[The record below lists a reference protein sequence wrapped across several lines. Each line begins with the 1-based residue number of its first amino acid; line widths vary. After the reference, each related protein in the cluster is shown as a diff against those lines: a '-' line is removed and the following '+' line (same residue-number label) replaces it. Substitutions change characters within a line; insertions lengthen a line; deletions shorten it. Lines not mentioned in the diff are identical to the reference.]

1 MRSILAC
8 ALAAFVALQ
17 QFPPAR
23 PPVGTGG
30 GGGTQGR
37 GGATGQRPPPRPMN
51 SRTRSATADAMDRYV
66 PGDYEK
72 AVTTLANLGGFD
84 MMGAEEWII
93 SGTPGAVQR
102 RRLIAAIVA
111 LEYTASRPGLSP
123 SLFEWGAKTLSASV
137 EPQPS
142 EALWLRAS
150 VALAEGR
157 AAWPILMGL
166 PPGLGAR
173 PVASTAP
180 PDPLLGHGHL
190 AYALSRFPDD
200 PHFKLAQIVSAEAT
214 TSPAT
219 GAIVLTPDGKGVVT
233 DQLDAQM
240 LPRVAPGPAR
250 PTALLERAAEA
261 AGTLT
266 SNSIVGPEAHLR
278 LGYLQLR
285 LGHHDLA
292 LQQFRQIDTADSF
305 VAYLGHLFSG
315 WTLAKDGQADAAV
328 AAYRAALGVVPHARS
343 ASTLLTTFCIM
354 SGRQDEAE
362 KLANEL
368 MTKPAV
374 AEDPW
379 RTYLLGDY
387 REYPKLIARL
397 REAIQ

>member
-1 MRSILAC
+1 MRLIFAC
-8 ALAAFVALQ
+8 ALSAFVVAQ
-17 QFPPAR
+17 QFPPTR
-23 PPVGTGG
+23 PPTGR

-37 GGATGQRPPPRPMN
+37 GGTTGQQPPPRPMN

-66 PGDYEK
+66 QGEYER
-72 AVTTLANLGGFD
+72 AVATLANLGGFD
-84 MMGAEEWII
+84 TTAAEEWII
-93 SGTPGAVQR
+93 SGAPGAAPR

-123 SLFEWGAKTLSASV
+123 SLFEWGAKTLSESV

-150 VALAEGR
+150 IALAEGR
-157 AAWPILMGL
+157 DAWPILMGL

-173 PVASTAP
+173 ASTGPA
-180 PDPLLGHGHL
+180 DPFLGHGHL
-190 AYALSRFPDD
+190 AYALSRVADD
-200 PHFKLAQIVSAEAT
+200 PHFKLAQVVAVEAT
-214 TSPAT
+214 TSPAP

-233 DQLDAQM
+233 DQIDAQV
-240 LPRVAPGPAR
+240 RSVSSPGPAN
-250 PTALLERAAEA
+250 PSASLERAAAA
-261 AGTLT
+261 AGALT
-266 SNSIVGPEAHLR
+266 SNPAVGPEARLR

-285 LGHHDLA
+285 LGHRDVA
-292 LQQFRQIDTADSF
+292 LREFRQIESTEAF

-315 WTLAKDGQADAAV
+315 WALAKDGQADAAV

-343 ASTLLTTFCIM
+343 ASTLLTAFCIM

-362 KLANEL
+362 TLANEL

-374 AEDPW
+374 ADDPW
-379 RTYLLGDY
+379 RVYLRGDY